1 MNPKDYTAKQCF
13 PSSWLGGWES
23 VNGNPDVYIF
33 QGYDGGYYLLAY
45 GYDRDYGRGSF
56 SCYEIEQDETD
67 WYVRMNV
74 ENIRLSATDAPHT
87 LHIGSWG
94 DYMKN

>member
-1 MNPKDYTAKQCF
+1 MSIKDYQSEKYF
-13 PSSWLGGWES
+13 RSSWLGGWES

-45 GYDRDYGRGSF
+45 SYDKQYGRGCF
-56 SCYEIEQDETD
+56 SLHEIDSDENGCF
-67 WYVRMNV
+67 VRMGIGN
-74 ENIRLSATDAPHT
+74 NRLSATDAPYT